1 MATNV
6 LKERLIEELERLPE
20 DRLREALDFV
30 VYLRTREKNGAA
42 TRSPEALDPQKDP
55 ILKLVGIADVEP
67 FSQNI
72 DQDLYG
78 E

>member
-1 MATNV
+1 MTAKA

-20 DRLREALDFV
+20 DRLREILDFV
-30 VYLRTREKNGAA
+30 GYLRAKEAREAA
-42 TRSPEALDPQKDP
+42 TRSPGDLDPQQEP

-72 DQDLYG
+72 DEELYG

>member
-1 MATNV
+1 MVTKA
-6 LKERLIEELERLPE
+6 LKERLILEIEKLPE

-30 VYLRTREKNGAA
+30 RYLRIREKNGAV
-42 TRSPEALDPQKDP
+42 TKSPEDLDPQQDP
-55 ILKLVGIADVEP
+55 ILKLVGIGDVEP

-72 DQDLYG
+72 DHDLYG

>member
-1 MATNV
+1 
-6 LKERLIEELERLPE
+6 LIEELERLPE

-42 TRSPEALDPQKDP
+42 TRSPEDRDPKKDP
-55 ILKLVGIADVEP
+55 ILKLVGIADVKA

>member
-42 TRSPEALDPQKDP
+42 TRSPEDLDPQKDP

>member
-42 TRSPEALDPQKDP
+42 TRSPEDRDPQKDP

>member
-1 MATNV
+1 MTAKA
-6 LKERLIEELERLPE
+6 LKERLIEEIGKLPK
-20 DRLREALDFV
+20 DRLREVFDFV
-30 VYLRTREKNGAA
+30 EYLRTREENGAA
-42 TRSPEALDPQKDP
+42 TKSPEDLDPQQDP

-72 DQDLYG
+72 DEELYG